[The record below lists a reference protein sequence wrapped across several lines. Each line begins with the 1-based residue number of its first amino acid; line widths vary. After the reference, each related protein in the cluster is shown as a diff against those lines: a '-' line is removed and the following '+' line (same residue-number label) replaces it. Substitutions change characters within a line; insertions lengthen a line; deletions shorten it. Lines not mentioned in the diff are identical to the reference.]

1 MLRRTILAAVL
12 AGLISTEAHAIRS
25 TGISGGY
32 PLVLEIVDEFP
43 PRPRTIDAESI
54 RIANQLSMELYG
66 GLPGAA
72 KPLNFSRVPAA
83 PNFLPSYPAPNYV
96 PLYLQSIPYR

>member
-1 MLRRTILAAVL
+1 MLRRTVFAAVL
-12 AGLISTEAHAIRS
+12 AGLLSTDAHAIRS

-32 PLVLEIVDEFP
+32 PRVIVTVDEFP
-43 PRPRTIDAESI
+43 PKPRTIDAESI

-66 GLPGAA
+66 GLPGSA
-72 KPLNFSRVPAA
+72 KLLNLSRVPAA
-83 PNFLPSYPAPNYV
+83 PTFLPNYPAHV

>member
-1 MLRRTILAAVL
+1 MLRRTIFALVL
-12 AGLISTEAHAIRS
+12 SGLLSAETHAIRS
-25 TGISGGY
+25 TGISGHY
-32 PLVLEIVDEFP
+32 PRVTVIVDEFP
-43 PRPRTIDAESI
+43 PQPRTIDAESI

-83 PNFLPSYPAPNYV
+83 PNFLPSYPAPVHV
-96 PLYLQSIPYR
+96 PLKSYSR